1 MKKYFLCIMVALV
14 IVLSACSDWLEVL
27 PKNQQLSEDYWKKK
41 SDVEAVLGT
50 GYAYIRNMVPTL
62 INWGELRGGSV
73 YAYRGGQEL
82 ALQNFKLTPES
93 NICSW
98 ATLYKIIGVANSVIE
113 FAPGVMAEDDTY
125 LERDMNAHLC
135 EAYFQR
141 ALAYF
146 YMVRNFKEAPLIL
159 KSYVDDSTP
168 YDYPK
173 SSEEEI
179 IAQIKADISAAL
191 SNPHIRGSYADNWAN
206 KGRATRWAFYAL
218 MADVCLWSGDYD
230 GCIENAD
237 KLLTAG
243 EVTSGIHPV
252 FIADS
257 EQWASKI
264 FYEGFSNES
273 IFEIY
278 YDVTNGQGVNAPSV
292 FFGTVDPSG
301 GSAAISSST
310 YQFTPD
316 MCTQLMAEDENFDD
330 GTGGT
335 SIEENSVRGFYRTY
349 CYYKSTDGSTDGTV
363 PPCLIWKYRT
373 AGSTLDYAY
382 QRNFTDEP
390 ANFII
395 YRMSD
400 VILMK
405 AEALVWKGGRE
416 NWEEAVNL
424 VNKIRSRAKLKDW
437 KPNLDAVDEL
447 TLLEGVL
454 KERDIELAAEGKRW
468 YDLVR
473 LGKSQDYRYKKRFIE
488 IIVERNITEQDLW
501 IESTLQDNYAWF
513 LPIHIHEIETNH
525 ALVQN
530 PYYKN

>member
-1 MKKYFLCIMVALV
+1 MKKYFLYTTILLGM
-14 IVLSACSDWLEVL
+14 ILSSCSDWLEIL

-41 SDVEAVLGT
+41 SDVESVLGA
-50 GYAYIRNMVPTL
+50 GYAYIRMMVPTF

-73 YAYRGGQEL
+73 YAYKGSQEL
-82 ALQNFKLTPES
+82 ALENFKLTPDL
-93 NICSW
+93 NICNW
-98 ATLYKIIGVANSVIE
+98 ATLYKIIGIANSVLE
-113 FAPGVMAEDDTY
+113 YAPGVMAEDETY

-141 ALAYF
+141 ALCYF
-146 YMVRNFKEAPLIL
+146 YLVRNFKEVPLIL
-159 KSYVDDSTP
+159 KSYVDDSAP
-168 YDYPK
+168 YDFPK

-179 IAQIKADISAAL
+179 ITQIKSDITAAL
-191 SNPHIRGSYADNWAN
+191 NNSYIRGSYSETWQN

-230 GCIENAD
+230 ACIENAD

-243 EVTSGIHPV
+243 EVTTGVHPV
-252 FIADS
+252 FIADP

-278 YDVTNGQGVNAPSV
+278 YDASNGQGANAPSV
-292 FFGTVDPSG
+292 FFGTVDPAG
-301 GSAAISSST
+301 GSSSISSST
-310 YQFTPD
+310 YQFTPF
-316 MCTQLMAEDENFDD
+316 MCAQLIAEDEIFDD
-330 GTGGT
+330 GTGRN
-335 SIEENSVRGFYRTY
+335 SIAENSIRGFYRTY
-349 CYYKSTDGSTDGTV
+349 CYYQSEDGSTGDGV

-373 AGSTLDYAY
+373 AGSTLDYTY
-382 QRNFTDEP
+382 QRNFTDQP

-416 NWEEAVNL
+416 NWEEAVAL
-424 VNKIRSRAKLKDW
+424 VNKVRERANLGDW
-437 KPNLDAVDEL
+437 EPNLNIVDEQIM
-447 TLLEGVL
+447 LEGVL

-473 LGKSQDYRYKKRFIE
+473 FGKSQNYRYKERVIE
-488 IIVERNITEQDLW
+488 MIAERNITEQDVW
-501 IESTLQDNYAWF
+501 IKSALRDNYAWY
-513 LPIHIHEIETNH
+513 LPINIHEIETNH